1 MAWGPRGHRGFSSTA
16 RSEEERKLVHL
27 TVEREEMAAIKIV
40 CNGDPSTGP
49 PPARERHTLR
59 HLDLLMLQLGRSATA
74 CTSFATWESMG
85 GMQQQG
91 GEHTYRP
98 VLCRFLITL
107 RYYMLVEKLFR
118 AVAA

>member
-1 MAWGPRGHRGFSSTA
+1 MAWGPRGHHGFSSTA
-16 RSEEERKLVHL
+16 RSEKERKLIHL
-27 TVEREEMAAIKIV
+27 TVEREEVAATKSA
-40 CNGDPSTGP
+40 CKGASCTDS

-74 CTSFATWESMG
+74 CTSFATWESME

-98 VLCRFLITL
+98 VLCRFPITL